1 MSTGS
6 TAAENA
12 RDAAKDARDTAHE
25 FGKAASNSAAN
36 FEGDL
41 QALRD
46 DFRRLADQV
55 ADILAGK
62 GAAAWRH
69 AKSGVNEAVSEA
81 QDKGQEAA
89 KAVREVSDHFVVA
102 LNESIKTRPYTTL
115 ALTAGL
121 AFLFGATWRR

>member
-6 TAAENA
+6 TASENA
-12 RDAAKDARDTAHE
+12 RDAAKDARDTMHE
-25 FGKAASNSAAN
+25 FGKAASDSAAN

-69 AKSGVNEAVSEA
+69 AKSGVSEAVSEA

-89 KAVREVSDHFVVA
+89 KAVRDVSDYFVEA
-102 LNESIKTRPYTTL
+102 LDDSIKTRPYTTL
-115 ALTAGL
+115 ALAAGL
-121 AFLFGATWRR
+121 AFLFGAAWRR

>member
-6 TAAENA
+6 TASENA
-12 RDAAKDARDTAHE
+12 RDTANDARE
-25 FGKAASNSAAN
+25 FGKAASDSAAN

-89 KAVREVSDHFVVA
+89 KAMREVSDHFVGA

-115 ALTAGL
+115 ALAAGL
-121 AFLFGATWRR
+121 AFLFGAAWRR

>member
-1 MSTGS
+1 MRATPR
-6 TAAENA
+6 ANW
-12 RDAAKDARDTAHE
+12 
-25 FGKAASNSAAN
+25 KAASELAAN

-46 DFRRLADQV
+46 DFRRVADQV

-69 AKSGVNEAVSEA
+69 AKAGVNEAVSEA

-89 KAVREVSDHFVVA
+89 KA
-102 LNESIKTRPYTTL
+102 
-115 ALTAGL
+115 
-121 AFLFGATWRR
+121 GAKYRIILSVHSTSR